1 MSKQNDYKNKIS
13 LWEKYL
19 TKEIGIEFK
28 ACLYFFAILF
38 FYSMYRIWQGSF
50 FASIVVMAEMI
61 LATYVMGYI
70 QVYLLGNFDEAEQF
84 GWREMLASIFCS
96 AVYTMVSFLGKWFD
110 QNITVTILF
119 FCYILFCY
127 ICVFLVYKVKRDVD
141 TAMLNQE
148 LENFKRIR

>member
-1 MSKQNDYKNKIS
+1 MSRLKQ
-13 LWEKYL
+13 YL
-19 TKEIGIEFK
+19 ASEVAIEFK
-28 ACLYFFAILF
+28 ACLYFFSILF

-127 ICVFLVYKVKRDVD
+127 ICLFLVYKVKRDVD

-148 LENFKRIR
+148 LENFKRKR